1 MATTRAGVAANAMV
15 SQKSSKR
22 FDRIATLMQR
32 IDSATDPKAIAD
44 LQARIQIEQTMLQN
58 ELIRAQAMNAMIV
71 NQREVDYQAA
81 QQRAAAQSFKY

>member
-1 MATTRAGVAANAMV
+1 
-15 SQKSSKR
+15 
-22 FDRIATLMQR
+22 MQR

-71 NQREVDYQAA
+71 NQREADYQAA
-81 QQRAAAQSFKY
+81 QQRSAAESFKY